1 MVSPQTP
8 RQTTDPA
15 ASVNPLEKLRDR
27 TVFIETYGCRYNFGD
42 TAKLGEVLKKNGC
55 TIVDL
60 PDKADA
66 VIINTCT
73 VVGATERKMLRRLA
87 QLRDRDL
94 YVTGCMTVV
103 QREAIF
109 GVSTPTIILPELIHS
124 LFRSAGTVEP
134 GNVGIVQIAQ
144 GCAGNCTY
152 CITRLA
158 RGPLRSYGE
167 EDILGQVQSF
177 IRAGTTEIQLTAQDV
192 SAWGI
197 DTGRRV
203 SELLT
208 LLGRLPGPHMIRV
221 GMMNPATVKM
231 QTGELVDAFASDRIY
246 KFLHIP
252 VQSGSDRIL
261 RMMGREYSVAEF
273 ERIVGAFRDR
283 YPGITIATDVI
294 VGFPG
299 ESDEDFLATVDLVRR
314 IRPGKVNVT
323 RYSRRPFTRVT
334 QEKDIPDN
342 LKKARSRT
350 LNSIAGEVYASIN
363 APALGQIVPFMVTEI
378 LKEGSVMAR
387 TSEYTGIVLDEV
399 LPVGTKG
406 FARIKK
412 DRRYFFTGERVDPS
426 SEIG

>member
-1 MVSPQTP
+1 MVSMQNQ
-8 RQTTDPA
+8 RRNMDPPS
-15 ASVNPLEKLRDR
+15 SVHPLEKLRNR
-27 TVFIETYGCRYNFGD
+27 AVFIETYGCRYNFGD
-42 TAKLGEVLKKNGC
+42 TAKLVEILKKIGC
-55 TIVDL
+55 TMVDL

-73 VVGATERKMLRRLA
+73 VVGTTERKMLRRLA

-109 GVSTPTIILPELIHS
+109 GVSTPTIIMPELIHS
-124 LFRSAGTVEP
+124 QFQSVGTVEP
-134 GNVGIVQIAQ
+134 SNTGIVQIAR
-144 GCAGNCTY
+144 GCQGNCTY

-158 RGPLRSYGE
+158 RGPLRSYRE
-167 EDILGQVQSF
+167 EEILGQVQAF
-177 IRAGTTEIQLTAQDV
+177 IRAGAAEIQLTAQDV
-192 SAWGI
+192 SAWGM
-197 DTGRRV
+197 DTGQRV

-208 LLGRLPGPHMIRV
+208 LLGRQPGPHMIRV

-231 QTGELVDAFASDRIY
+231 QTGELVDAFASDHIY

-261 RMMGREYSVAEF
+261 RMMGRGYSRAEF
-273 ERIVGAFRDR
+273 EEIADAFRDR

-299 ESDEDFLATVDLVRR
+299 ESDEDFFATVDLVRK

-323 RYSRRPFTRVT
+323 RYSRRPYT
-334 QEKDIPDN
+334 QAANGNEVPETIKKD
-342 LKKARSRT
+342 RSRI
-350 LNSIAGEVYASIN
+350 LNAVAGEVYASIN
-363 APALGQIVPFMVTEI
+363 TPALGSIVPFTVTET

-387 TSEYTGIVLDEV
+387 TPEYTGLVLDEV
-399 LPVGTKG
+399 LPVGAKG
-406 FARIKK
+406 LARLKK
-412 DRRYFFTGERVDPS
+412 DRRYFFTGERIDS
-426 SEIG
+426 L